1 MKLFVK
7 RDLSAPDAGFTVFD
21 ENGNPKYYAVFKNTR
36 SSVKLR
42 ITDTDKNIVAK
53 IHRMAIPAI
62 FAFSMTACNKSARLM
77 INPSK
82 DIMQCYYYGLNWHI
96 NGDIISKNFSIIDVD
111 NTCIATHKTSFCGKS
126 DCFELEIFNNSNE
139 LFCVTT
145 SICINL
151 LNTVDNLV
159 TQAV

>member
-7 RDLSAPDAGFTVFD
+7 RDLSAPEAGFTVFD
-21 ENGNPKYYAVFKNTR
+21 ESGNPKYYAVFKNTH
-36 SSVKLR
+36 SAVKLR
-42 ITDTDKNIVAK
+42 VTDTNENLVAK

-62 FAFSMTACNKSARLM
+62 YAFSMTASKKNAKLM
-77 INPSK
+77 IGSTK
-82 DIMQCYYYGLNWHI
+82 DKMQCYYYGLNWHI
-96 NGDIISKNFSIIDVD
+96 CGDIISKDFSIIDVD
-111 NTCIATHKTSFCGKS
+111 NTCIATHRTSFCSKT
-126 DCFELEIFNNSNE
+126 DCCELEIFNNTNE

-151 LNTVDNLV
+151 FNTVDNLV